1 MKKLLAAALLIS
13 ACALISGCG
22 LNTKQTQSETTPAA
36 AKAETTKEATTKE
49 ATIKEAATK
58 AETTAASQ
66 APTITY
72 VSYENGRFGFSI
84 DYPDSFVTKST
95 PDNGDGILLA
105 SKDGS
110 AELSVSGINNALGDT
125 VDSFFKSLT
134 EEHPDA
140 SLKTTQDNWVTMS
153 WTDGETVFYQKSVIG
168 TGSIDTFVLKYPK
181 TQEDIYTTIIT
192 YLETS
197 FKTPS
202 IEESH

>member
-1 MKKLLAAALLIS
+1 MKKLFVSFLLIS
-13 ACALISGCG
+13 AFVLLSGCG
-22 LNTKQTQSETTPAA
+22 LNAKQTQTEITSASTTAETT
-36 AKAETTKEATTKE
+36 KAETTKV
-49 ATIKEAATK
+49 
-58 AETTAASQ
+58 ETTAASQ

-84 DYPDSFVTKST
+84 DYPDSFITKTT

-105 SKDGS
+105 SKDGN

-125 VDSFFKSLT
+125 AASFLKSLA
-134 EEHPDA
+134 EEHTNA
-140 SLKTTQDNWVTMS
+140 SLKTTQDNWVILS
-153 WTDGETVFYQKSVIG
+153 WTDGDTVFYQKSVIG

-181 TQEDIYTTIIT
+181 TQKDIYATIIT

>member
-1 MKKLLAAALLIS
+1 MRKLLAASLLIS
-13 ACALISGCG
+13 ACVLISGCG
-22 LNTKQTQSETTPAA
+22 LNTKQTQSETTSAA
-36 AKAETTKEATTKE
+36 TKAETTKEATT
-49 ATIKEAATK
+49 KEAATK

-72 VSYENGRFGFSI
+72 ISYANDRFGFTI

-95 PDNGDGILLA
+95 PDNGDGIILA
-105 SKDGS
+105 SKDGN

-125 VDSFFKSLT
+125 AASFFKSLT

-153 WTDGETVFYQKSVIG
+153 WTDGDTVYYQKSVIG

-181 TQEDIYTTIIT
+181 TQEDVYTTIIT

-202 IEESH
+202 VEESH